1 MGLKRKFS
9 TWSVWPT
16 CSTSMW
22 TWRGAMATTICGN
35 RRPEISQGKL
45 QSAVL
50 GMVVIANRECDIDRI
65 SCQKR
70 TFDKAFGHVPAES
83 IEDNLRPQVR
93 SGFPVLGA
101 R

>member
-9 TWSVWPT
+9 EWSVWPT

-35 RRPEISQGKL
+35 RRPEVSQRQL

-50 GMVVIANRECDIDRI
+50 GMVVVANRECDIDRI
-65 SCQKR
+65 SSQKR
-70 TFDKAFGHVPAES
+70 ALLEAFGHVPAES
-83 IEDNLRPQVR
+83 IEGNLRSQVR
-93 SGFPVLGA
+93 WEFPVLRA
-101 R
+101 P